1 MGFFFRNYFI
11 TYSQNQ
17 LGMPCA
23 LTILTFSASVISEK
37 SIIAFE
43 ELSNKYALFDSMIA
57 LQKYA
62 IV

>member
-1 MGFFFRNYFI
+1 
-11 TYSQNQ
+11 
-17 LGMPCA
+17 MPCA